1 MSPSDEVS
9 KGPSS
14 GVFKT
19 IRLAL
24 FAFGFL
30 ACVVVVMIPIYL
42 LNSVINVQS
51 QQLEQ
56 LEQLEQR
63 LRTAEMKNAD
73 SVSGVQLDD
82 YLSKMRTQLDD
93 FGGVQVVL
101 SDKIGQTERRLD
113 TLSQQNLSSSDSVP
127 AEQIKQLQTRQAQL
141 EQALQA
147 VEKRLTPAA
156 SDQHVSGKSPKPA
169 VTVQTQRATRQTVSA
184 KTLPFQLSA
193 IEYRG
198 GRVFAAL
205 MPSEASQLTQIQLL
219 EVGQQYQGWTLTQIR
234 TDNVHLKRQGRV
246 VTLRLP

>member
-9 KGPSS
+9 KGPSF

-19 IRLAL
+19 VRLTL

-30 ACVVVVMIPIYL
+30 ACVVVVMIPLYL

-51 QQLEQ
+51 QQ

-93 FGGVQVVL
+93 FGGVQVAL

-113 TLSQQNLSSSDSVP
+113 MLSQQNHSSSDSVP
-127 AEQIKQLQTRQAQL
+127 EEQIKQLQTRQAQL

-156 SDQHVSGKSPKPA
+156 SDQNVSAKSPKPA

-198 GRVFAAL
+198 GRFFAAL

-219 EVGQQYQGWTLTQIR
+219 EVGQQYQGWTVTQIR

>member
-1 MSPSDEVS
+1 MNPSNEVS
-9 KGPSS
+9 KGASS

-30 ACVVVVMIPIYL
+30 ACVVVVMIPLYL
-42 LNSVINVQS
+42 LNAVINVQS
-51 QQLEQ
+51 QR

-63 LRTAEMKNAD
+63 LSTAEMKNAD

-93 FGGVQVVL
+93 FGGGQVAL
-101 SDKIGQTERRLD
+101 SDKIGQIEHRLD
-113 TLSQQNLSSSDSVP
+113 TLSQQSQQSRTSPDGVP
-127 AEQIKQLQTRQAQL
+127 EEQIKQLQTRQAQL

-147 VEKRLTPAA
+147 VEKRLPA
-156 SDQHVSGKSPKPA
+156 SVSAQNVSAKSVKPA
-169 VTVQTQRATRQTVSA
+169 VTAQTHRSPPQTVSA
-184 KTLPFQLSA
+184 KTLPFQLTA

-205 MPSEASQLTQIQLL
+205 MPSEGSQLTQIRLL
-219 EVGQQYQGWTLTQIR
+219 EVGQQYQGWTVKQIR
-234 TDNVHLKRQGRV
+234 TDNVHLQRQGRT

>member
-9 KGPSS
+9 KGSS
-14 GVFKT
+14 SWVFKT

-30 ACVVVVMIPIYL
+30 ACVVVVMIPLYL
-42 LNSVINVQS
+42 LDSVINVQS
-51 QQLEQ
+51 QQ

-93 FGGVQVVL
+93 FGGVQVAL
-101 SDKIGQTERRLD
+101 ADKIGQTERRLD
-113 TLSQQNLSSSDSVP
+113 TLSQQVYLSSDSVP
-127 AEQIKQLQTRQAQL
+127 EEQIQQLQTRQAQL

-147 VEKRLTPAA
+147 VEKRLTPAV
-156 SDQHVSGKSPKPA
+156 SDQNVSAKSAKPA
-169 VTVQTQRATRQTVSA
+169 VTAQTHRLTPQTVSA
-184 KTLPFQLSA
+184 KSVPFQLTA

-205 MPSEASQLTQIQLL
+205 MPSEGSLLTQIRLL
-219 EVGQQYQGWTLTQIR
+219 EVGQQYQGWTVKQIR
-234 TDNVHLKRQGRV
+234 TDNVHLQRQGRT